1 MALPE
6 FDFALLWESGDG
18 VWGAI
23 TYFFARELAIQMEGP
38 ILFFFYEMGLNDL
51 ESLFLYLRLFLF
63 NEIFKHNI
71 IIVMQ
76 IGK

>member
-1 MALPE
+1 
-6 FDFALLWESGDG
+6 
-18 VWGAI
+18 
-23 TYFFARELAIQMEGP
+23 MEGP
-38 ILFFFYEMGLNDL
+38 ILFFFDEMGLNDL